1 MNIKGIGTHNIINLY
16 NKNNNQVA
24 QKSEKVQKTDTI
36 EISKLGRSLNTYSL
50 DETKFDNSAKVAEIK
65 KQVENGTYNID
76 AKLTAQSIIDTI
88 KGNKI

>member
-16 NKNNNQVA
+16 NKNNNQISH
-24 QKSEKVQKTDTI
+24 KSEKSQQKDTI

-50 DETKFDNSAKVAEIK
+50 DETNFDNSARVAEIK
-65 KQVENGTYNID
+65 SQIENGTYNVD